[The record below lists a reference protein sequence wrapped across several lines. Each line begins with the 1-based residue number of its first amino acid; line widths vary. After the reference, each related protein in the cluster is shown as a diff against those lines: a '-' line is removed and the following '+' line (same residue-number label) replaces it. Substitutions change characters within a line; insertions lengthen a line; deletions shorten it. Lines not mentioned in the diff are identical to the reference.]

1 MQMRVYKNKKTII
14 TLEDGF
20 QKINLRK
27 NILKWGSNNFCK
39 FFPIARHLT
48 HKCDNHE
55 TESKFFF
62 LKNIKQWSFINNV
75 REYLLFARVIKFFI

>member
-39 FFPIARHLT
+39 FSPIARHLT

-62 LKNIKQWSFINNV
+62 FWRNNV
-75 REYLLFARVIKFFI
+75 HEYLLFARVIKFFI